1 MVNLNPKNSSSLVS
15 GSHTISILGSIFT
28 PLAIVVVVVSGTVVV
43 VSGTVVVVEEVEEVG
58 VVTIVSS
65 STGADTGSADP
76 PQKEIRSVKRINF
89 FKFISIL
96 SKWVT
101 NTNHIFF

>member
-1 MVNLNPKNSSSLVS
+1 MVNLNPRKSSSLVS

-43 VSGTVVVVEEVEEVG
+43 VSGTVVVEVVVDVVEVE

-65 STGADTGSADP
+65 STG
-76 PQKEIRSVKRINF
+76 
-89 FKFISIL
+89 
-96 SKWVT
+96 
-101 NTNHIFF
+101 